1 MKKYLAA
8 LAGVA
13 FLAVT
18 AGGVYAGSANDAV
31 PVSATVKAVCKVTS
45 VGAIAFGDVDAVAD
59 AGGKSADITAPGIYC
74 TKNASVKVNDNK
86 GARTNYTM
94 SDGTNML
101 TYSVSYTKDP
111 TTITGQGMGTSIG
124 SAEYLNLTGSLA
136 AGALDNVPAGTYTD
150 TLTLTVTY

>member
-45 VGAIAFGDVDAVAD
+45 AGAIAFGDVDAVAD
-59 AGGKSADITAPGIYC
+59 AGGKSATITAPEIYC
-74 TKNASVKVNDNK
+74 TKNASVTVTDDK
-86 GARTNYTM
+86 GVRTNYTM
-94 SDGTNML
+94 KDAGTNML
-101 TYSVSYTKDP
+101 TYSVTYTGAL
-111 TTITGQGMGTSIG
+111 TGQGMGTSIG
-124 SAEYLNLTGSLA
+124 DVTRLNLTGSLA
-136 AGALDNVPAGTYTD
+136 AGALDNVPAGSYTD
-150 TLTLTVTY
+150 TLTLTVAY